1 MACRR
6 TRVAPC
12 KTTYTSSATGSRWN
26 ACRAMHWQALRAKQ
40 VSTCPTYRR
49 RVMRSRDILL
59 AFNGK
64 PVKELQD
71 LLKETRQ
78 IVAGTAVSVTVLRY
92 QQESTVM
99 ILRKP

>member
-49 RVMRSRDILL
+49 RVMRPKLGASRDILL

-78 IVAGTAVSVTVLRY
+78 IVAGTAVSVPYFAINRSLR
-92 QQESTVM
+92 S
-99 ILRKP
+99 